1 MGKGYIPGRVGGD
14 DKVLERWQGYASDSS
29 YHPTKSEKAGGAPKM
44 QGSEGR
50 MTGRV
55 KTPCCGPRAEYPGAK
70 DDLND

>member
-1 MGKGYIPGRVGGD
+1 MGKGYISGRA
-14 DKVLERWQGYASDSS
+14 DKGNLERWSSYASDNS

-50 MTGRV
+50 MSGRI

-70 DDLND
+70 DDLNG